1 MIIVKNKEIN
11 NELPKD
17 VEKEYVTKIIN
28 YATELNLLTILK
40 NNHLIDE
47 EDFFKIKNKIML
59 AYGIKSE
66 LIIWLDISPMI

>member
-40 NNHLIDE
+40 NNHL
-47 EDFFKIKNKIML
+47 NK
-59 AYGIKSE
+59 K
-66 LIIWLDISPMI
+66 

>member
-66 LIIWLDISPMI
+66 LII

>member
-1 MIIVKNKEIN
+1 MIIEKNKEIN

-66 LIIWLDISPMI
+66 LII